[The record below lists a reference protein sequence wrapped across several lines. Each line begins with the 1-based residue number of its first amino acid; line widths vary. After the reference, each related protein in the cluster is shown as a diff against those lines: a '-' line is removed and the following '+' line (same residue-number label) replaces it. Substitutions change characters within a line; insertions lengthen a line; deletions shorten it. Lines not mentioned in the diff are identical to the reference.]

1 MGSVKLH
8 RIGTLAKAAV
18 ILCAT
23 AALAGL
29 ASALTTRSLVGD
41 AEAYLAGTTDDQAF
55 IESILPYFLVTVIQ
69 MVLLIAASVVVMI
82 WMFRI
87 ATNHRTLHRGGT
99 WGPGWAI
106 GGWFLP
112 PMLFVIPFLTFRQL
126 WKSSDP
132 GTPIGSDWRSN
143 RVSPIVPV
151 WFVMYSLL
159 PPALLINQG
168 TSTFSGFG
176 NQERAMAETIIEDGT
191 IALISAFVSIA
202 GAIAFG
208 IMARGLTS
216 RHQQLT
222 GELRR

>member
-1 MGSVKLH
+1 MG
-8 RIGTLAKAAV
+8 KAAI

-55 IESILPYFLVTVIQ
+55 IESILPYFLVTMIQ
-69 MVLLIAASVVVMI
+69 MVLLIAATVVVMI

-87 ATNHRTLHRGGT
+87 AANHRTLHRGGT

-112 PMLFVIPFLTFRQL
+112 PMLFVIPFLMFRQL

-132 GTPIGSDWRSN
+132 ATPIGSEWRSN

-151 WFVMYSLL
+151 WFVLYGLFPL
-159 PPALLINQG
+159 AILINQG
-168 TSTFSGFG
+168 TSALSGLG
-176 NQERAMAETIIEDGT
+176 NQEQAMAETIIDGGT
-191 IALISAFVSIA
+191 ITLISALVSIA

-208 IMARGLTS
+208 TMARGLTS

>member
-1 MGSVKLH
+1 MG
-8 RIGTLAKAAV
+8 KAAI

-55 IESILPYFLVTVIQ
+55 IESILPYFLVTMIQ
-69 MVLLIAASVVVMI
+69 MVLLIAATVVVMI

-87 ATNHRTLHRGGT
+87 AANHRTLHRGGT

-112 PMLFVIPFLTFRQL
+112 PMLFVIPFLMFRQL

-132 GTPIGSDWRSN
+132 ATPIGSEWRSN

-151 WFVMYSLL
+151 WFVLYSLFPL
-159 PPALLINQG
+159 AILINQG
-168 TSTFSGFG
+168 TSTLSGLG
-176 NQERAMAETIIEDGT
+176 NQEQAMAETIIDGGT
-191 IALISAFVSIA
+191 ITLISALVSIA

-208 IMARGLTS
+208 TMARGLTS